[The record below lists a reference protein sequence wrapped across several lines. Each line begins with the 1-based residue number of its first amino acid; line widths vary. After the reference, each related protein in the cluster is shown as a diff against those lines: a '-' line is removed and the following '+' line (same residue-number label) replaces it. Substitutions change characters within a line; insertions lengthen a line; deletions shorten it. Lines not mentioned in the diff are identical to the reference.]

1 MKERWVE
8 EGMVAVDSPMFS
20 SSREEQGEGRKALM
34 VIEHMDPPA
43 EVSKPRNHQVIYL
56 SIYPISQGANFPA
69 PEPLIKKF
77 SQLIS

>member
-43 EVSKPRNHQVIYL
+43 EVSNHETTKS
-56 SIYPISQGANFPA
+56 SIYPSIPSARELISQHQNH
-69 PEPLIKKF
+69 
-77 SQLIS
+77 